1 MYDDDQRRGS
11 IFPGFVILLSMAAM
25 IAALVFVGQPV
36 QATRVWVP
44 TAPADPEQTQDK
56 AGTACSSG
64 CIVSRN
70 PA

>member
-1 MYDDDQRRGS
+1 MYDDDQTRGS
-11 IFPGFVILLSMAAM
+11 IFPGFAILLAMAAM

-44 TAPADPEQTQDK
+44 AAPADPEQTQDK